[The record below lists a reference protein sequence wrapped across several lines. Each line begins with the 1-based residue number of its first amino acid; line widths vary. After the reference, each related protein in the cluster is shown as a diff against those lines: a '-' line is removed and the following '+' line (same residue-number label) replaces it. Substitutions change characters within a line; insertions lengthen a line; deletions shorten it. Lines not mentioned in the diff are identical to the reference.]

1 MYENYDKENMFAS
14 IWNFPNNL
22 KDAITLGDGI
32 DLKNDYS
39 HINNIVIAG
48 MGGSAIGGDIVSVL
62 EKDMFAPKYS
72 NILSVWSLDIDF
84 SIIFVSP
91 LAPKLANKIADF
103 TWALATGIL

>member
-1 MYENYDKENMFAS
+1 MFENYDKENMFES

-22 KDAITLGDGI
+22 KDAIVLGDGI

-62 EKDMFAPKYS
+62 ENS
-72 NILSVWSLDIDF
+72 NI
-84 SIIFVSP
+84 
-91 LAPKLANKIADF
+91 KIPY
-103 TWALATGIL
+103 TGISN

>member
-1 MYENYDKENMFAS
+1 MFENYDKDNMFES

-22 KDAITLGDGI
+22 KDAITLADGI

-62 EKDMFAPKYS
+62 ENS
-72 NILSVWSLDIDF
+72 NIKIKNTQL
-84 SIIFVSP
+84 IISEWQVE
-91 LAPKLANKIADF
+91 
-103 TWALATGIL
+103 